1 MAPGQDEA
9 PEPHERVHGGDPRD
23 AAGVIARSPGS
34 GGAARAASAGLLGGR
49 RIINKKTPHAP
60 GPGVHTRG
68 SRHQGQNDVRSVARE
83 SGHRELRMQ
92 RVAVVVFPGSNCD
105 ADTLDAARVAG
116 SDAYFVWHRD
126 TDLQQA
132 DAVILPGGF
141 SYGDYLRSGAI
152 ARFSPVLRAVTARAR
167 AGGTVLGICNGFQIL
182 CEAGLLPGALMRN
195 AGLTFLSRPVR
206 VRIEVTDTP
215 FTGQYERGE
224 ELTLPIAHGDGR
236 YVADVQTAAELEAN
250 GQVVL
255 RYVTE
260 NPNGSTHDIAGV
272 CNVGGNVVGIMP
284 HPERRN
290 AQVLGGQDGA
300 RVFLS
305 LEARNATQ
313 HAGDLRAVDGR
324 HLRV

>member
-1 MAPGQDEA
+1 MA
-9 PEPHERVHGGDPRD
+9 
-23 AAGVIARSPGS
+23 
-34 GGAARAASAGLLGGR
+34 
-49 RIINKKTPHAP
+49 
-60 GPGVHTRG
+60 
-68 SRHQGQNDVRSVARE
+68 
-83 SGHRELRMQ
+83 

-105 ADTLDAARVAG
+105 ADTLAAARAAG
-116 SDAYFVWHRD
+116 ADAYFVWHRD
-126 TDLQQA
+126 SDLQGA
-132 DAVILPGGF
+132 DIVILPGGF

-152 ARFSPVLRAVTARAR
+152 ARFSPIMRAVADHAH
-167 AGGTVLGICNGFQIL
+167 AGGPVLGICNGFQIL
-182 CEAGLLPGALMRN
+182 CEAGLLPGGLMRN
-195 AGLTFLSRPVR
+195 ARLKFLSRPVR
-206 VRIEVTDTP
+206 VRVEATDTP
-215 FTGQYERGE
+215 FTCLYEQGE
-224 ELTLPIAHGDGR
+224 VLELPIAHGDGR
-236 YVADVQTAAELEAN
+236 YVADSQTAAELEAN

-260 NPNGSTHDIAGV
+260 NPNGSLHDIAGV
-272 CNVGGNVVGIMP
+272 CNAGRNVVGIMP